1 MAHWECK
8 LCRGFVV
15 SLDVYVVSGATKLVV
30 IMSMYTNYISIYHN
44 KYGPFLTLALYN
56 QIS

>member
-8 LCRGFVV
+8 LSRGFVV

-30 IMSMYTNYISIYHN
+30 IMSMFTNYISTTTTMDH
-44 KYGPFLTLALYN
+44 F
-56 QIS
+56 